1 MKVGILALQGDY
13 AAHREAL
20 EGIGVDCQLV
30 KHAEE
35 LNGLAGLIL
44 PGGESTTMLKFMLG
58 EALVEP
64 LQRFYHRGGCIYGTC
79 AGAILLA
86 KEVASPTQS
95 SLELMNISIERNG
108 YGRQLDSHVSLE
120 PCPVLG
126 EKPLEMVFIR
136 APIIRRVGE
145 EVEILAHH
153 QGEPVFL
160 REERMMVTTFHPE
173 LAEDGRVHRYF
184 IETVIGG

>member
-1 MKVGILALQGDY
+1 MKIGILALQGDY